1 MNNNENYFILC
12 EKCNCV
18 PDVRIIED
26 IDTLINV
33 KCSCAFEDTMRIKE
47 FIQKMKKNAKSDVFD
62 KDDCYNADMF
72 SEQKISKIYKKLS
85 IAKKEILTNANKIK
99 IASIESLTRTRQK
112 IEIAYQNYL
121 TKTNDIFNFI
131 SILIHNY
138 ISLHNNIT
146 ALRNVLTHSTF
157 LVTNCASVD
166 NASTVIDF
174 FSRSKIIETSSEP
187 LSLLPKKKN
196 CIKAIQEKKSIL
208 KVYIT
213 NEKIFTYLSD
223 NTLKIYNIDTYH
235 CEVSLNVNLKG
246 KVVDFLSNGDIL
258 TSLANKI
265 FIYAIETDE
274 LKEKIVINVK
284 DETYKAILLSKDIVA
299 LCTYGDHLK
308 FFDVTSSKEIHS
320 ENNVREI
327 ISMIYSNALL
337 IYATI
342 ESKIIFYEVTTHREI
357 KTISKV
363 ICCQTESLFY
373 INAQLIVGGAN
384 AITLIDETTKQIE
397 NCKFN
402 GVTAISYH
410 NEKIILGCMLGNLI
424 LFDLKNEKIER
435 EIEKAHEGEIRMI
448 KNTNGKLITV
458 GSDNKIKFWNFNKQ

>member
-1 MNNNENYFILC
+1 M
-12 EKCNCV
+12 
-18 PDVRIIED
+18 
-26 IDTLINV
+26 
-33 KCSCAFEDTMRIKE
+33 
-47 FIQKMKKNAKSDVFD
+47 
-62 KDDCYNADMF
+62 
-72 SEQKISKIYKKLS
+72 
-85 IAKKEILTNANKIK
+85 
-99 IASIESLTRTRQK
+99 
-112 IEIAYQNYL
+112 
-121 TKTNDIFNFI
+121 
-131 SILIHNY
+131 
-138 ISLHNNIT
+138 
-146 ALRNVLTHSTF
+146 
-157 LVTNCASVD
+157 
-166 NASTVIDF
+166 
-174 FSRSKIIETSSEP
+174 
-187 LSLLPKKKN
+187 
-196 CIKAIQEKKSIL
+196 
-208 KVYIT
+208 
-213 NEKIFTYLSD
+213 
-223 NTLKIYNIDTYH
+223 
-235 CEVSLNVNLKG
+235 NVNLKG

-274 LKEKIVINVK
+274 LKEKIVMNVK

-308 FFDVTSSKEIHS
+308 FCDVTSSKEIHS

-363 ICCQTESLFY
+363 ICCKTESLFY